1 MKRILFILLVCIT
14 GTQLYAFEIASF
26 SDFVESPTM
35 TMQSVNSTEYM
46 SNGSAYSSIVYAVG
60 SSSPSRAGVRK
71 APPSVG
77 TEVTEGGYDPNNP
90 QFAPIGDALF
100 PLLIIASAFAVFT
113 YFRRRRLLRT
123 L

>member
-26 SDFVESPTM
+26 TDFVESPTM

-77 TEVTEGGYDPNNP
+77 TEVTEGG
-90 QFAPIGDALF
+90 
-100 PLLIIASAFAVFT
+100 V
-113 YFRRRRLLRT
+113 
-123 L
+123 

>member
-1 MKRILFILLVCIT
+1 MRPILAILICSIGISAYAIDFT
-14 GTQLYAFEIASF
+14 TTQAIA
-26 SDFVESPTM
+26 PTA

-77 TEVTEGGYDPNNP
+77 TEVTEGGYDPTNP
-90 QFAPIGDALF
+90 QFSPLGDALI
-100 PLLIIASAFAVFT
+100 PLLLMASAFAVFT
-113 YFRRRRLLRT
+113 YFRRRRQTTIR
-123 L
+123 